1 MLFRSIVMH
10 KKTGDPVI
18 CGESIATLYASDE
31 SLIPNAAKTYVE
43 AITFG
48 TTAPTVVDTILDIV
62 E

>member
-1 MLFRSIVMH
+1 MLLQLVKALR
-10 KKTGDPVI
+10 
-18 CGESIATLYASDE
+18 TLYASDE
-31 SLIPNAAKTYVE
+31 SLIPNAGKTYIE